1 MTPLDTFL
9 DDIFHACA
17 LTSYIDESKDTGRH
31 PDSEAVKRRAYQK
44 YEAALKFNNEFLKKS
59 ANKNVK

>member
-1 MTPLDTFL
+1 MTPIAEFL
-9 DDIFHACA
+9 DDVFHACA
-17 LTSYIDESKDTGRH
+17 VTAYVDEAKDTGRH

-59 ANKNVK
+59 VNKT